1 MLRRK
6 LFIVLTIAVGSMEL
20 TSCGGEAARSA
31 QPTHVQTGLA
41 APSPNKDTSQAA
53 FAARP
58 THPPRKEFTREASLS
73 TYHNPEAGI
82 SFRYPRNYSLEEG
95 DVQESSFFLKRQE
108 DLDIEQPGA
117 TLVATV
123 LIPEDGYPNT
133 TFEHGSLQ
141 LVANEAGSEKACR
154 EARLIGSS
162 GNSPRTTTIQGI
174 VFRWNEQKSET
185 AGIKILER
193 AYAGYS
199 QATCYEFLLTVAA
212 EQAPYPDAFKRP
224 ADTAKVMKQLEKIVS
239 SAQIFTKSATP
250 TGRKQRRG
258 RRPLVITTSGTQA
271 RRCRLE
277 AGQREVTALEGQIR
291 ELSRVA
297 VVTDSLEHKF

>member
-6 LFIVLTIAVGSMEL
+6 LFIVLTVAVGSMEL
-20 TSCGGEAARSA
+20 TGCGGEAARSA
-31 QPTHVQTGLA
+31 QMTHAQTGSA
-41 APSPNKDTSQAA
+41 APGPNKDTSQAA

-58 THPPRKEFTREASLS
+58 TRPPRKEFTREGSVS

-154 EARLIGSS
+154 EASRIGSN

-174 VFRWNEQKSET
+174 VFRWNEQESET

-199 QATCYEFLLTVAA
+199 QATCYQFLLTVAA
-212 EQAPYPDAFKRP
+212 EEAPDPDGFKRP

-239 SAQIFTKSATP
+239 SAQIFTKGTTP
-250 TGRKQRRG
+250 PAESNEEAGG
-258 RRPLVITTSGTQA
+258 PLVITTSGTHA
-271 RRCRLE
+271 RRRRPE
-277 AGQREVTALEGQIR
+277 TVQREVTPPKGQIR
-291 ELSRVA
+291 EISRVPVA
-297 VVTDSLEHKF
+297 TDSLEHKL